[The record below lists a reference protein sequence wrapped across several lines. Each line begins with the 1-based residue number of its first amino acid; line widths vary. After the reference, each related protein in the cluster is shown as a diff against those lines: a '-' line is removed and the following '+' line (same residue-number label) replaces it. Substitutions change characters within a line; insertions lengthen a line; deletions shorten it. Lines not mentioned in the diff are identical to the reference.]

1 MSRQVSDKHVIVTG
15 AGPGGLTA
23 AMILARRG
31 CRVSVFESQDT
42 VGGRNAAIQA
52 GPYKFDIGPTFL
64 MLKEVLDSAF
74 EDAGAVCDE
83 RLEMRKLD
91 PMYRLEFAD
100 KRLEPTDNHEGMK
113 QEIERCFPGH
123 GSCYDEFLRSEG
135 KRYEKLFPCLEVPY
149 SKASSLLS
157 WQLISAAPHI
167 ALGRSLFDVMYKI
180 FGNEELA
187 LAFTF
192 QSKYLGMSPW
202 NCPGLFAIIPYIE
215 HSGGIYHPIGG
226 LSTISDAMAD
236 IAREHGAEIHLN
248 TAVERVLV
256 EGRRTVGVR
265 LAGGEEVRGDEVVIN
280 ADFGYAM
287 SKLFEPGQ
295 IRKYTP
301 SRLSRM
307 ALSCSTFMLYLGV
320 DKVYDLPHHTI
331 FFAEDYRNN
340 VESVFEGRKLDSDIS
355 MYVRNADVTDP
366 TLSPTGH
373 SSLYILVPVPNLRGE
388 PDWDNEKEAFR
399 ELTLDLLAKRA
410 GMTDLRE
417 HIVEER
423 MITPLDWRD
432 GANVYEGA
440 TFNLAHNW
448 PQLIYLRPRNKFE
461 EFDNCYLV
469 GGGTHPG
476 SGLPTIYQSGRIA
489 ANLITGNGSTG

>member
-1 MSRQVSDKHVIVTG
+1 MSRQVSDKHVIVIG

-42 VGGRNAAIQA
+42 VGGRNAAIQQ
-52 GPYKFDIGPTFL
+52 GQYKFDIGPTFL

-100 KRLEPTDNHEGMK
+100 KRLEITDNHEDMK

-135 KRYEKLFPCLEVPY
+135 KRFEKLFPCLEVPY

-157 WQLISAAPHI
+157 WQLISAAPYI
-167 ALGRSLFDVMYKI
+167 APGRSLFDVMYKI

-226 LSTISDAMAD
+226 LSTISDAMAQ
-236 IAREHGAEIHLN
+236 IAREHGAEIQLN
-248 TAVERVLV
+248 TPVERVLV

-287 SKLFEPGQ
+287 SELFEPGR

-340 VESVFEGRKLDSDIS
+340 VESVFEGRDLNGDIS

-373 SSLYILVPVPNLRGE
+373 SSLYILIPVPNLRGK
-388 PDWDNEKEAFR
+388 PDWDSEKEAFR
-399 ELTLDLLAKRA
+399 ELTLDSLAKRA

-423 MITPLDWRD
+423 MITPLEWRD

-489 ANLITGNGSTG
+489 ANLITDNGSAG